1 MSNNKK
7 IIATIGLVIVLA
19 FSFLLFFGISTSPK
33 TSIDISAFIF
43 ILVTEFIIYGCIF
56 ALTSQKRNLFMIS
69 GLSSLT
75 FLYSVCSL
83 LFNVLLKGIFNSL
96 RGILIFNFSI
106 LLIYAFVIVLLFLFK
121 KENK

>member
-7 IIATIGLVIVLA
+7 IIATIGLIIVLA
-19 FSFLLFFGISTSPK
+19 FSFLLFFGISTSSK

-56 ALTSQKRNLFMIS
+56 TLTAQKRNLFMIS